1 MADLKPSAVLD
12 QISNDAPSNYGTGL
26 DLSDKPS
33 LALDLNPTTSTPK
46 DRGAAHIAAVA
57 KSNPG
62 QRLSDDEFSSK
73 VAPFLQSNFP
83 GTDLGK
89 ARETYNHQ
97 RNLEVARDAIKDQSE
112 GTAHYLQSRS
122 IPWASRVKQIRD
134 ARDYQEAVRQFQA
147 GNQNP
152 DVYNTIAG
160 YERIQQIRREQG
172 AGGDAQDFLASAPS
186 MLGEMA
192 MGSKAVGA
200 VGRVVPVLG
209 FLAPAAEGAAASTAP
224 LTLGGAAQAT
234 GAAAGRLGANLAL
247 NPSMYLDSAV
257 QNSLEKGGNPL
268 DAKNLAPAVA
278 HGALTLAI
286 LGNLTK
292 GVPGTAGGGVK
303 DYLTTMATRAG
314 VGIAEQAGIDVAASG
329 IDDVAK
335 KALGH
340 SVGLDTHYGTIG
352 TILRGENDGLRQL
365 TGQALMF
372 SAFAM
377 MHGREPD
384 PIIKSYQKSLKDL
397 NESGLSGEGA
407 AKALAPEVQRVNDLL
422 QSNPDRA
429 TAKAA
434 AEAMPPGFGRDV
446 ALKLAEAMP
455 EAKKPEPAPLPKEA
469 AAPLPEPAKAEA
481 KPDFFDGLPHD
492 QLLSAAKQFG
502 VKGAKDMSVETLKKK
517 IRETSG
523 GAALAKL
530 GEQQAENAKAPAGP
544 VEPQQP
550 AQPPQA
556 EPAPEGIHDENHPAT
571 KAFLDTFGNGQ
582 TEGGVEGSPRRVI
595 SNIGEGPHA
604 LEVEISEGSQP
615 GTVRFDY
622 GWKDHSRTGKLE
634 GEFTR
639 PLVRKLNE
647 LVGRFKDAG
656 QQVEYTAVGGR
667 EDAYARI
674 MERNGFEQVGGPK
687 GEGNGLRTWKPKE
700 PSAAPET
707 PAEKTATDPR
717 ALIEPASPP
726 AAQPANPTA
735 ETAPTQPAKP
745 QEAEPLPRADI
756 EHEDFV
762 RIFEEA
768 QLTARERHVV
778 KEVMAGRTLEE
789 IGADQQVR
797 RAGMKP
803 LTRERIRQIKEK
815 AFDKIRG
822 HKDVLEAEADDRQTD
837 KMTEDAANGVVDPR
851 ARQWAELAKADVKY
865 QNKLDVLSTKMSK
878 AVDVEEQKSDDLK
891 KLATQMLKEAKN
903 GRLTPE
909 REQFWRDEAARIH
922 NGAGAGPRAESGKP
936 EGVPGGNAERPGEA
950 PVRPGPVESV
960 QEPAAPAQAGPAREG
975 TPPAAEGNGQG
986 TPTAPAGVPAGSDV
1000 VTPQAESL
1008 RQKAARWKA
1017 ESLKDIGGLLDIGAI
1032 PSKIPA
1038 LAKYVASQIVELGY
1052 TLADFTKAF
1061 IAKNGEA
1068 ARPYIK
1074 EIWQRAQEF
1083 INSESNPASI
1093 KNSAVDADRAERG
1106 LPPIEAEMRRGWE
1119 VSWDEAKKRLAADPA
1134 LGLKTVEDYAS
1145 KPRAFQ
1151 TEVDQA
1157 VVLHERMT
1165 TANLHDKAILDVRN
1179 STPEERTASR
1189 LKEAD
1194 LADRMNLIDEVA
1206 RRSGTEMGRAL
1217 NARKMAVKDD
1227 FTLSKMMLEKQAV
1240 KGGELTDAEHEKVVA
1255 AHAKI
1260 AELQAKVDAYEAQR
1274 AKPAEKPAE
1283 KPVITPRAEAA
1294 RASFDSA
1301 WQEFAGLA
1309 KGKLFSNPLDPQLIG
1324 AAAKVAKEAIKLGV
1338 AHFQDFVD
1346 QIAAKIGKAVS
1357 PEMND
1362 VLKEAWKQ
1370 ASEKPAGAAPE
1381 PVPAEA
1387 APKPESAPVKPLN
1400 KEEGIAL
1407 TAQLERA
1414 KQDFRTEINGDRKD
1428 KGSLS
1433 ERMQDLFVKWRRGFI
1448 LSSPATLAKLTAAAA
1463 ERLAFTPVEEAT
1475 GGLLGRAFPKL
1486 AAKAMIQGGIN
1497 LAAEAKAVASAF
1509 GQGMKDAW
1517 QTLKTGKSDLDVLY
1531 GPKNELPRSFIDYIG
1546 SLHGA
1551 LKAPV
1556 KRAAFER
1563 AFAKGTEWATRNGLD
1578 ASDLAVQTRI
1588 GVEAYKEAN
1597 RSIFMQDNA
1606 VVDAYNSMLNRLEAK
1621 NPATGQ
1627 PSTGGKALAT
1637 GLRAL
1642 LPVVKVPTNIVA
1654 ETFTHVFGSV
1664 TGLYQ
1669 VGKAY
1674 AKGIESLPTE
1684 QADSIMRQLKKGSLG
1699 AAMLTLGYLNPS
1711 NVGGF
1716 YQQREKR
1723 DKADADAG
1731 GFKLFGFKVP
1741 AVVAH
1746 NPLLEAA
1753 QVGATVRRVA
1763 DSKGQGTGA
1772 GAMQA
1777 LLGLAEQVPFVRE
1790 TAEIG
1795 KAIERPGN
1803 ALNQQVKTT
1812 VVPAG
1817 VDWAARMADRENG
1830 ETVKRYPQGLIQTL
1844 QSGIP
1849 GLRNSLPSSPPRKKI
1864 GLK

>member
-1 MADLKPSAVLD
+1 M
-12 QISNDAPSNYGTGL
+12 GRGL
-26 DLSDKPS
+26 TSPTS
-33 LALDLNPTTSTPK
+33 LLWPWTSTPPLARRK
-46 DRGAAHIAAVA
+46 TGGAAHIAAVA

-62 QRLSDDEFSSK
+62 QRLSDEEFSSK

-152 DVYNTIAG
+152 AVYNTIAG
-160 YERIQQIRREQG
+160 YERIQQIRRDQG
-172 AGGDAQDFLASAPS
+172 VGGDAADFLASAPS

-192 MGSKAVGA
+192 MGSKTIGA
-200 VGRVVPVLG
+200 VGRAVPALG
-209 FLAPAAEGAAASTAP
+209 FLAPAAEGATASTAP

-234 GAAAGRLGANLAL
+234 GAAAGRLGANLAI

-257 QNSLEKGGNPL
+257 QNSVEKGGNPL
-268 DAKNLAPAVA
+268 DAKNLMPAVA

-303 DYLTTMATRAG
+303 DYLATMAARAG

-340 SVGLDTHYGTIG
+340 SIGLDTRYGTIG
-352 TILRGENDGLRQL
+352 TIMRGENDGLRQL

-384 PIIKSYQKSLKDL
+384 PIIKSYQKALKDL

-407 AKALAPEVQRVNDLL
+407 AKALVPEVQRVNDLL
-422 QSNPDRA
+422 QSNADRA

-434 AEAMPPGFGRDV
+434 AEAMPKGFGRDV

-455 EAKKPEPAPLPKEA
+455 EAKKAEPPSLPKEAA
-469 AAPLPEPAKAEA
+469 AAPLPEPAKS
-481 KPDFFDGLPHD
+481 DLFDGMPHD

-502 VKGAKDMSVETLKKK
+502 VKGAGGMSVEKLKEK
-517 IRETSG
+517 IRESSG
-523 GAALAKL
+523 GAALLKL
-530 GEQQAENAKAPAGP
+530 GEQQAENAKAPAAP

-550 AQPPQA
+550 AQQQPA

-571 KAFLDTFGNGQ
+571 KAFLDTFGNGR
-582 TEGGVEGSPRRVI
+582 TEGGIEGSPRRVV

-622 GWKDHSRTGKLE
+622 GWKDHNRTGKLE

-639 PLVRKLNE
+639 SLVRKLNE
-647 LVGRFKDAG
+647 LVGRFKEAG
-656 QQVEYTAVGGR
+656 QQIEYTAIGGR
-667 EDAYARI
+667 ESAYKRI
-674 MERNGFEQVGGPK
+674 MEKNGFELVSRPEKDG
-687 GEGNGLRTWKPKE
+687 GNGLWTWKPKE
-700 PSAAPET
+700 PAAAPET
-707 PAEKTATDPR
+707 PAVSQEAPS
-717 ALIEPASPP
+717 SPP
-726 AAQPANPTA
+726 AVLPANPTA
-735 ETAPTQPAKP
+735 EPVPTQPAKP
-745 QEAEPLPRADI
+745 QEPEPLPRGDI
-756 EHEDFV
+756 EHEDFA
-762 RIFEEA
+762 RIFDEA

-789 IGADQQVR
+789 IGGDDQVR
-797 RAGMKP
+797 KAGMRP
-803 LTRERIRQIKEK
+803 LTRERIRQIKER
-815 AFDKIRG
+815 AFDKIRQ
-822 HKDVLEAEADDRQTD
+822 HKDVLESEADDRQTD
-837 KMTEDAANGVVDPR
+837 KMTEDAANGAVDPR
-851 ARQWAELAKADVKY
+851 ARQWADLAKADVKY
-865 QNKLDVLSTKMSK
+865 QNKLDVLSTKMTK
-878 AVDVEEQKSDDLK
+878 AVSVEEKASDELK
-891 KLATQMLKEAKN
+891 KLATQMLKEDKKN
-903 GRLTPE
+903 GGLTPE
-909 REQFWRDEAARIH
+909 REQFYRDEAARIH
-922 NGAGAGPRAESGKP
+922 NGAGAGPREESGKP
-936 EGVPGGNAERPGEA
+936 EGVPGDNAERPGEA

-1038 LAKYVASQIVELGY
+1038 LAKYVASQIIELGY

-1083 INSESNPASI
+1083 INSDSPEKTSSI

-1106 LPPIEAEMRRGWE
+1106 LPPIESEMRRGWE
-1119 VSWDEAKKRLAADPA
+1119 VSWDEAKRRLAADPA
-1134 LGLKTVEDYAS
+1134 LGMKTVEDYAS

-1165 TANLHDKAILDVRN
+1165 TANLHDKAILEVRN
-1179 STPEERTASR
+1179 STPEERTANR

-1194 LADRMNLIDEVA
+1194 LADRLNLIDEVA
-1206 RRSGTEMGRAL
+1206 RRAGSE
-1217 NARKMAVKDD
+1217 NARTLGARRMVANED

-1240 KGGELTDAEHEKVVA
+1240 KGGELSKEEHDKVVEA
-1255 AHAKI
+1255 YAKI
-1260 AELQAKVDAYEAQR
+1260 SALQAKVDAYEAAR
-1274 AKPAEKPAE
+1274 LKPVDKPPEKPI
-1283 KPVITPRAEAA
+1283 ITPRAEAA

-1346 QIAAKIGKAVS
+1346 QIAGKIGKAVS

-1370 ASEKPAGAAPE
+1370 ASEKPIEVAPALQPNPAETVPAPE
-1381 PVPAEA
+1381 P
-1387 APKPESAPVKPLN
+1387 KGKPLT
-1400 KEEGIAL
+1400 KEEGDSL
-1407 TAQLERA
+1407 NAQLERA
-1414 KQDFRTEINGDRKD
+1414 KQEFRTEINGDRKD

-1448 LSSPATLAKLTAAAA
+1448 LSSPATVAKLTAAAG
-1463 ERLAFTPVEEAT
+1463 ERLAFTPIEEAT

-1509 GQGMKDAW
+1509 TQGMKDAW

-1578 ASDLAVQTRI
+1578 ASDLGVQTRI

-1642 LPVVKVPTNIVA
+1642 LPVVRVPTNIVA
-1654 ETFTHVFGSV
+1654 ETFTHVFGTI
-1664 TGLYQ
+1664 TGSYQ
-1669 VGKAY
+1669 LAKAY

-1723 DKADADAG
+1723 DKEDAEAG

-1763 DSKGQGTGA
+1763 DSKGQGTGV

-1849 GLRNSLPSSPPRKKI
+1849 WLRNSLPSSPPARKKI